1 MISEADLRQTELTA
15 SQIQEMTHL
24 STDQV
29 DKALELVKL
38 KHPLKEIRL
47 WQALPYLQPFRR
59 CIPKWCFKMQHD
71 ESKEN
76 VMTTE
81 SRLSSIPEGASR
93 QGGVR
98 DSMESLPE
106 SGAAPIGPFNEN

>member
-47 WQALPYLQPFRR
+47 WQALPYL
-59 CIPKWCFKMQHD
+59 
-71 ESKEN
+71 
-76 VMTTE
+76 
-81 SRLSSIPEGASR
+81 
-93 QGGVR
+93 
-98 DSMESLPE
+98 
-106 SGAAPIGPFNEN
+106 